1 MDALEQQVS
10 RAAGGVP
17 PPPER
22 IAKSAELHKDSQVCA
37 SRFQPLYRVV
47 A

>member
-1 MDALEQQVS
+1 LNAVVLQVS

-22 IAKSAELHKDSQVCA
+22 IAKSAELHKDSQVRA
-37 SRFQPLYRVV
+37 FLS
-47 A
+47 